1 MVRRSDKAGMK
12 IQTKKLLRPLAKG
25 QLWQIN
31 DAYIQI
37 VELGRRLIQYKML
50 RQEGQRAVRTQM
62 TGIET
67 LEAYLKDNAARLVH

>member
-1 MVRRSDKAGMK
+1 MK
-12 IQTKKLLRPLAKG
+12 IQQKKPLRPLAKG

-50 RQEGQRAVRTQM
+50 RQQGQRAVRTQM

-67 LEAYLKDNAARLVH
+67 LEAYLRNNAARLVH

>member
-1 MVRRSDKAGMK
+1 MK
-12 IQTKKLLRPLAKG
+12 SNRKRPSQPLAKG

-50 RQEGQRAVRTQM
+50 RQQGQRAVRTQM
-62 TGIET
+62 TGIEN
-67 LEAYLKDNAARLVH
+67 LEAYLKANEARLVN

>member
-1 MVRRSDKAGMK
+1 MK
-12 IQTKKLLRPLAKG
+12 IQSKKPLRPLAKG

>member
-1 MVRRSDKAGMK
+1 MK

>member
-1 MVRRSDKAGMK
+1 MK
-12 IQTKKLLRPLAKG
+12 IQHKKPLRPLAKG

-31 DAYIQI
+31 DVYIQI